1 MSPVCNFDG
10 WMNTVDCLALFK
22 MLSVHISSME
32 RGFALN
38 ENRCGY
44 IKTDVMIKLMCIHYF
59 LILFI
64 MEPRFM
70 WRESV
75 CACVCACVRVCLLES
90 TVTSEHLR
98 DVNGGSKAKE
108 LS

>member
-1 MSPVCNFDG
+1 
-10 WMNTVDCLALFK
+10 
-22 MLSVHISSME
+22 
-32 RGFALN
+32 
-38 ENRCGY
+38 
-44 IKTDVMIKLMCIHYF
+44 MIKLMCIHYF

-70 WRESV
+70 WRERERESE
-75 CACVCACVRVCLLES
+75 CACVCACVHVCLPES

-98 DVNGGSKAKE
+98 DMNVGNKAKE